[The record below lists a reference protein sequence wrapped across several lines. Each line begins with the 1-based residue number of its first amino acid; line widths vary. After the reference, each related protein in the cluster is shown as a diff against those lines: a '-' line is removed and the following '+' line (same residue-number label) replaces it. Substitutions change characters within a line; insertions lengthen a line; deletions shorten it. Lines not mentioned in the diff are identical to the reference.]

1 MSEKT
6 KPGFFRRICSLS
18 GYVICCLAVLLSVPG
33 QSQTPDDSCT
43 LEISLLTCAPGT
55 DLYSLFGHTAIRVRD
70 QRRGMDV
77 VYNYGTF
84 DDSDPLF
91 YFHFT
96 NGIMVY
102 SLSASTYADF
112 MQEYEYDHR
121 GVIAQSLNLTC
132 DQKKNLYEALRQN
145 TTEENRFYN
154 YQFYADN
161 CTTRA
166 GKMIA
171 SHSQPLQTGNILPN
185 PSPSYRRMIHIYLDR
200 QRQSWPEFGIDM
212 LLGANLDQQPN
223 NEQAMYFL
231 PDYLMNGFDHTQT
244 STGPLVLKKET
255 LLKFPDTKAGS
266 VWFTPALFFSFW
278 IVLSALLMLK
288 RKKTTRKAL
297 QIFDITLF
305 TLLGLIGLIMLYVWK
320 FRVDEVCRNN
330 INIFWA
336 LPTHVVAVFF
346 IKKNPSWLKY
356 YFLIT
361 ACLSAI
367 LLIGF
372 VWWPQQMNSAVPVLL
387 LLIIFR
393 SLHQFIKLRDAKI
406 HIAPAAEPRI

>member
-1 MSEKT
+1 MYFSQNHPT
-6 KPGFFRRICSLS
+6 VNRQ
-18 GYVICCLAVLLSVPG
+18 LLSVILLLCLLLLSSFPG
-33 QSQTPDDSCT
+33 KSQTPEDSCT

-70 QRRGMDV
+70 QQRGMDV

-84 DDSDPLF
+84 DDRDPLF

-96 NGIMVY
+96 NGIMIY
-102 SLSASTYADF
+102 SLSASTYEDF
-112 MQEYEYDHR
+112 MLEYEYDHR
-121 GVIAQSLNLTC
+121 AVVAQSLNLTC

-166 GKMIA
+166 GKIIA
-171 SHSQPLQTGNILPN
+171 SHSSSLQIDNILPN
-185 PSPSYRRMIHIYLDR
+185 PPPTYRQMIHIYLER
-200 QRQSWPEFGIDM
+200 QQQYWPEFGIDM
-212 LLGANLDQQPN
+212 LLGANLDQKPS

-231 PDYLMNGFDHTQT
+231 PDYLMNGFDHAHTG
-244 STGPLVLKKET
+244 TGPLVRKKET
-255 LLKFPDTKAGS
+255 LLQFPETKTGVA
-266 VWFTPALFFSFW
+266 WFTPSLFFGLL
-278 IVLSALLMLK
+278 ILLSIILTLK
-288 RKKTTRKAL
+288 KKRPAQKAL
-297 QIFDITLF
+297 QIFDIVLF
-305 TLLGLIGLIMLYVWK
+305 SLLGLIGLIMLYVWI

-336 LPTHVVAVFF
+336 LPTHLAAVFF
-346 IKKNPSWLKY
+346 LRKNPSWLKY

-361 ACLSAI
+361 AVIASI

-372 VWWPQQMNSAVPVLL
+372 VWWPQQMNSAVAP
-387 LLIIFR
+387 LLILVIFR
-393 SLHQFIKLRDAKI
+393 SFHQFIKLRNAKV
-406 HIAPAAEPRI
+406 PAVPPAKSRI